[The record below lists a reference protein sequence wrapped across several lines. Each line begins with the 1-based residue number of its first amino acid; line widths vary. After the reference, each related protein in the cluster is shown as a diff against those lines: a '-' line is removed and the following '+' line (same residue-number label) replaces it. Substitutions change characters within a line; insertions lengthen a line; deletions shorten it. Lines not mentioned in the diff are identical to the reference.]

1 MQGQTETLFRC
12 RSWVLSMDLMRGRCG
27 VVWLTLSL
35 CLWVTSAAASEPLIE
50 PPVKS
55 PITAIKILGPD
66 QAVVASQ
73 LGLRLIELNGMTEQA
88 KAEPMA
94 AFTYS
99 IESLGDQILL
109 AGGEPGE
116 AGWAGLVNPASFA
129 DQPRML
135 SGSSEF
141 KDTIQ
146 AAAISADRA
155 KVVFASLDGTAGVC
169 SLQVGTPRVEF
180 RGHSSGVTGAVWLD
194 DSLVA
199 TSSRDATIRVWD
211 SRNGDFIRTL
221 SQHTDQVMLLTRSPA
236 ERARPMVASAGLDGT
251 VRFWE
256 PTIGRLVRFHRLDRE
271 RATCMAWALDGVT
284 LVVGTTGGRLRW
296 IDSRLASVTRT
307 EQVSADWVTAVDVAE
322 TGMVVFGTAD
332 GQLGKADN

>member
-1 MQGQTETLFRC
+1 MLGQIEKLFRC
-12 RSWVLSMDLMRGRCG
+12 RSWVPSGDLILGRFG
-27 VVWLTLSL
+27 VIWLTISL
-35 CLWVTSAAASEPLIE
+35 GLWAVSAAASEPSIE
-50 PPVKS
+50 P

-73 LGLRLIELNGMTEQA
+73 LGLRLIELHGMTERS
-88 KAEPMA
+88 KAEQFA
-94 AFTYS
+94 TFIYS
-99 IESLGDQILL
+99 IESLGDQILVS
-109 AGGEPGE
+109 GGEPGE
-116 AGWAGLVNPASFA
+116 AGWAGLVNPALWA
-129 DQPRML
+129 GRPQML

-141 KDTIQ
+141 TDTIH

-169 SLQVGTPRVEF
+169 GLQVGMPQVQF

-221 SQHTDQVMLLTRSPA
+221 SQHTDQVLLLKRSPA
-236 ERARPMVASAGLDGT
+236 EGMRPMVASAGLDGT

-256 PTIGRLVRFHRLDRE
+256 PTIGRLVRFHRLDHE

-284 LVVGTTGGRLRW
+284 LVIGTTGGRLRW

-307 EQVSADWVTAVDVAE
+307 EQVSADWITAVDVAE

-332 GQLGKADN
+332 GQLGKAGD